1 MGVNTDDEFYGT
13 ASLIGDG
20 PAGEFIAF
28 KKSVDKMPDLDK
40 LKADKTGVSR
50 GLDIGVGGR
59 NENVIISYEG
69 FLPISRSGKYSFRL
83 SSDDG
88 SMLYLDGKKLIDN
101 DGVHPNTAKEASIN
115 LQAGMH
121 AIRVNWFEKGGEE
134 VLALDWAGPGVK
146 SGGIDK
152 AIVMTADGTPPP
164 VEEETEEVDPNKF
177 VYDPTLVNRGREL
190 FTSLGCAGCH
200 VKTEA
205 GKPVQSLVKAPSL
218 TDCEAGKGCLAE
230 AAVATVPNYELTS
243 IQQAAVEAA
252 MRSGAGDEKEIDT
265 ILSHSMAALNCYA
278 CHQRDGKGGPESDR
292 NPLFVST
299 IPEMGDEGRL
309 PPPLDG
315 AGDKLREDWLTR
327 VIGNGDKSRPYMKTY
342 MPNFGE
348 GNAKSLA
355 GHLATLDKVTA
366 AKLVD
371 SGETETRKA
380 SFGRQMVGS
389 KGLACVSCH
398 TYGKFKSTGI
408 QAIALD
414 TMTQRI
420 REDWFHRYLPDPQK
434 YRPGTRMPTGYPE
447 GKSTV
452 TNVYGG
458 DRDLQLAAMWA
469 FLKKGANGGV
479 PEGIVNGMI
488 ELKADNKPVIY
499 RNFIEGVTPRGI
511 AVGYPERANLCW
523 DANRM
528 ALAVVWQDRFIDA
541 SKHWEGRG
549 QGNQTPLGG
558 NVTMF
563 EKVTPV
569 AVLED
574 LDAAWPD

>member
-1 MGVNTDDEFYGT
+1 
-13 ASLIGDG
+13 
-20 PAGEFIAF
+20 
-28 KKSVDKMPDLDK
+28 
-40 LKADKTGVSR
+40 
-50 GLDIGVGGR
+50 
-59 NENVIISYEG
+59 
-69 FLPISRSGKYSFRL
+69 
-83 SSDDG
+83 
-88 SMLYLDGKKLIDN
+88 
-101 DGVHPNTAKEASIN
+101 
-115 LQAGMH
+115 
-121 AIRVNWFEKGGEE
+121 
-134 VLALDWAGPGVK
+134 
-146 SGGIDK
+146 
-152 AIVMTADGTPPP
+152 
-164 VEEETEEVDPNKF
+164 
-177 VYDPTLVNRGREL
+177 
-190 FTSLGCAGCH
+190 
-200 VKTEA
+200 
-205 GKPVQSLVKAPSL
+205 
-218 TDCEAGKGCLAE
+218 
-230 AAVATVPNYELTS
+230 
-243 IQQAAVEAA
+243 
-252 MRSGAGDEKEIDT
+252 
-265 ILSHSMAALNCYA
+265 
-278 CHQRDGKGGPESDR
+278 
-292 NPLFVST
+292 
-299 IPEMGDEGRL
+299 
-309 PPPLDG
+309 
-315 AGDKLREDWLTR
+315 
-327 VIGNGDKSRPYMKTY
+327 
-342 MPNFGE
+342 
-348 GNAKSLA
+348 
-355 GHLATLDKVTA
+355 
-366 AKLVD
+366 
-371 SGETETRKA
+371 
-380 SFGRQMVGS
+380 FGRQMVGS

-488 ELKADNKPVIY
+488 ELKADDKPVIY

-574 LDAAWPD
+574 LDAAWPDGAPKERGYRFSGYRLDKQGRPTFRYRFADAEVEDTPLPVAGDFSGTFNRNIKVTPTGRQSNSGIYFRAGAGNIQSLDDGWFLLNDTHRIRLTTSGDKPLVRKVSGGSEILVPVNGPTTITQEIVW